1 MQIRSLSGWMTICFT
16 ALMVAALSPNGHSKE
31 NIDRGFIAVPQK
43 AGSLYLGWR
52 FLQSDAPDAVFEVQL
67 DENPKFVEAR
77 HSTNLVLDNPPT
89 SGTHTYH
96 LYMRTS
102 DGDRHKCGSIT
113 VKPFLKPFDCFH
125 IPFKGDYTA
134 QKVGVGDL
142 DGDGQY
148 EYVIKQPNFNTDPY
162 QQPGYWKRSTTTY
175 KLEAYELDGTLMWR
189 YDMGWAIEA
198 GIWYSPWLVYDV
210 DQDGKAEV
218 YAKAGEG
225 DPREPE
231 GHVESGPEYLV
242 KINGETGKIV
252 AKTDWPSREGFDKY
266 NYYCRNFLAV
276 AYLDGRNPSLII
288 QRGTYRL
295 IKIQALDRHLNQ
307 IWYWEA
313 TGENKDYR
321 GQSAH
326 NLVPSDVDRDGKD
339 EIVIGAAVIDDNGKG
354 LWTLKMGHPDMC
366 YVADIDPDN
375 EGLEIFYGFETRQQ
389 THGICVVDAKT
400 GKILWGHDKPT
411 RHIHSQGMAAD
422 VLAEYPGIEVYGG
435 ERDYEERWFYSAKGD
450 LIDFLKKGPLSIRA
464 VWWDADPQKE
474 VVMNGAIRDWGGEA
488 QQTISGRAIG
498 IADCLGDYREELLTS
513 RDGELRIYTTTV
525 PAENR
530 RPCLMQDR
538 QYRLGVAVQTM
549 GYWCPAQLGE
559 Y

>member
-1 MQIRSLSGWMTICFT
+1 MQIRSFSGWLTICVAVLTVT
-16 ALMVAALSPNGHSKE
+16 AVSLDGYSKE
-31 NIDRGFIAVPQK
+31 DLDRGFVAIPK
-43 AGSLYLGWR
+43 EDGSIYLGWR
-52 FLQSDAPDAVFEVQL
+52 FLESDAPDTVFEIQI
-67 DENPKFVEAR
+67 DENPNFIEVR
-77 HSTNLVLDNPPT
+77 DSTNHVVENLPKK
-89 SGTHTYH
+89 GTHTFR
-96 LYMRTS
+96 LYRRTNN
-102 DGDRHKCGSIT
+102 GDPKECGT
-113 VKPFLKPFDCFH
+113 VSVGDSAESFDFFR
-125 IPFKGDYTA
+125 IPFQGDYTA

-142 DGDGQY
+142 DGDGEY

-162 QQPGYWKRSTTTY
+162 QQPGYWKKSTTTY

-198 GIWYSPWLVYDV
+198 GIWYSPWVVYDV

-225 DPREPE
+225 DPREPT
-231 GHVESGPEYLV
+231 GQVMSGPEYLV
-242 KINGETGKIV
+242 KIDGETGETV
-252 AKTDWPSREGFDKY
+252 AKTDWLSREGFDKY

-295 IKIQALDRHLNQ
+295 IKIQALDQQLDQ

-313 TGENKDYR
+313 TGDNADYR

-339 EIVIGAAVIDDNGKG
+339 ELVIGAAVIDHDGKS

-375 EGLEIFYGFETRQQ
+375 EGLEIFYGMETRQKE
-389 THGICVVDAKT
+389 HGLCVVDAKT
-400 GKILWGHDKPT
+400 GKKLWGHDKPT

-422 VLAEYPGIEVYGG
+422 VLAEYPGIEVFAG
-435 ERDYEERWFYSAKGD
+435 ERDTEDRWFYTAKGK
-450 LIDFLKKGPLSIRA
+450 LIDVVKGGPLTIRSL
-464 VWWDADPQKE
+464 WWDTDPQKE
-474 VVMNGAIRDWGGEA
+474 VVLDGAIRDWGGEP
-488 QQTISGRAIG
+488 QQRVSGRSIG
-498 IADCLGDYREELLTS
+498 IADCLGDYREELITS

-525 PAENR
+525 PTDKR